1 MSLGLDCLF
10 YLLAC
15 TLSQKIHNISEIAL
29 RLYVFPIS
37 QDFLNNFSKK
47 WKIPNYPKISL
58 DILCIRIWLRL
69 QKSVGFIVYPMPSYY
84 IPLFLDEKV
93 CAQLKEISFFHQTT
107 IAMSYISKKKKKKEM
122 KLCSNCRK
130 IRLFLVFFSSLGSYT
145 IGPKILKSH

>member
-29 RLYVFPIS
+29 RFYVFPIS
-37 QDFLNNFSKK
+37 QDFLHNFSKK
-47 WKIPNYPKISL
+47 WKIPKYPKISL

-69 QKSVGFIVYPMPSYY
+69 QKSVGFIVYPVPSYY
-84 IPLFLDEKV
+84 VPLFLDEKV

-107 IAMSYISKKKKKKEM
+107 IAMSYISEKKKKEM

-130 IRLFLVFFSSLGSYT
+130 IRLFLVFFFSRKLHNRA
-145 IGPKILKSH
+145 KKS